1 MGEKWAFGA
10 FDLKERIGILVL
22 IPDKTQVSVIV
33 CLREKNNY
41 FYYLE
46 HYISL
51 NTAIY

>member
-10 FDLKERIGILVL
+10 FDLEERIGILVL

-33 CLREKNNY
+33 CSRERIII